1 MNKLKKF
8 VAIKTIQ
15 EIEIFTDI
23 GFVPLKN
30 IMKTIPYDVYEIS
43 FSDGKII

>member
-30 IMKTIPYDVYEIS
+30 IMKGESNRVTP
-43 FSDGKII
+43 